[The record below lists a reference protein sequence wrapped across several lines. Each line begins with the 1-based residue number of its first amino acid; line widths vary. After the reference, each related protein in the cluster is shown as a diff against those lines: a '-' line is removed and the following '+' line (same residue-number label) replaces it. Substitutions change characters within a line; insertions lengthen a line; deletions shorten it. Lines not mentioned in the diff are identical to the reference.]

1 MTKKTQNSTKNSFF
15 RSFLP
20 YLLTL
25 IVIIGAV
32 FVSSKNKSLTS
43 DSSLSIESLASNN
56 FESITTDQ
64 LSEFYVVASLSDSMN
79 LASTDMV
86 SYNYV
91 RVKVMDEAGQSS
103 TTKLEKKVVTDTSH
117 LDRCGVNTL
126 VVANGDTMESI
137 ADKKGVTTDQ
147 IRWSNGLKTTDV
159 SVGQTLLIPG
169 TPGIVYK
176 VKAGDNVDSLASKY
190 GSSAEK
196 IIACNDLEKD
206 TNLVEGTQIVL
217 PDGSLPE
224 TERPEYVAP
233 VVYTYSYSY
242 LGNTSD
248 RKNLTV
254 IQSGF
259 GSYGGYSWGQCTSYA
274 YWYRSVSGQSPLRA
288 IPSNWGN
295 ARTWASYASRA
306 GYRVDHTPEVG
317 AVFHTPSG
325 GYGHVGIVVGINAD
339 GSIVVREANYLWM
352 TGRISES
359 IIPASSVGNFNY
371 IH

>member
-20 YLLTL
+20 YFLTL
-25 IVIIGAV
+25 IVIVGAV
-32 FVSSKNKSLTS
+32 FVSSKNKSLIS
-43 DSSLSIESLASNN
+43 DSSLSLESLANNN
-56 FESITTDQ
+56 FDTVTTDQ

-79 LASTDMV
+79 LASTDAV
-86 SYNYV
+86 SSNYV

-117 LDRCGVNTL
+117 LNRCGVNSYP
-126 VVANGDTMESI
+126 VANGDSMDSI
-137 ADKKGVTTDQ
+137 AEKFKVTTDQ

-169 TPGIVYK
+169 TSGIVYK
-176 VKAGDNVDSLASKY
+176 VKTGDSVDSLASKY
-190 GSSAEK
+190 GSNAEK

-206 TNLVEGTQIVL
+206 ATLAEGTQIVL

-242 LGNTSD
+242 IGNTSE
-248 RKNLTV
+248 RKNLRV

-259 GSYGGYSWGQCTSYA
+259 GSYGGYGWGQCTSYA

-288 IPSNWGN
+288 IPSSWGN
-295 ARTWASYASRA
+295 ARTWASYASSA
-306 GYRVDHTPEVG
+306 GYVVNHTPEVG
-317 AVFHTPSG
+317 AVFQTTSG
-325 GYGHVGIVVGINAD
+325 YYGHVGVVVGINAD
-339 GSIVVREANYLWM
+339 GSIVVREANYLYM

-359 IIPASSVGNFNY
+359 TIPASSVGNFNY